1 MSVVKVSVA
10 HHSKTFVPN
19 AHMKPRRWK
28 LASNELHSAK
38 PIVMGTMENFVQW
51 PVFSP
56 RMTRLMSTVN
66 SGDDDLI
73 VATNDT
79 AMYFNAARPKTTVR
93 QRNAPMKIIS

>member
-1 MSVVKVSVA
+1 VS
-10 HHSKTFVPN
+10 SKTFVPS
-19 AHMKPRRWK
+19 AQKKPKRLK
-28 LASNELHSAK
+28 LASNELHSAR

-56 RMTRLMSTVN
+56 RMSRLMSTVN
-66 SGDDDLI
+66 RGDDDLI

-79 AMYFNAARPKTTVR
+79 AMCFNATRPKTTVR